1 MKIVMFLFANLLRKD
16 FIVYKHRFNL
26 HEKVQVHHIIPLEW
40 KKHSSLLEHEYDI
53 DAGYNLIFMPSKIG
67 KKSINTVR
75 RVHDGGHPKYNLHII
90 ELLDKNEDPFEINKI
105 IRKKI
110 LNNEEIPW

>member
-16 FIVYKHRFNL
+16 FIFYKHRFNL
-26 HEKVQVHHIIPLEW
+26 HEKVQIHHIIPLEW
-40 KKHSSLLEHEYDI
+40 KKHSSLLKHEYDI

-67 KKSINTVR
+67 EKTINTVR
-75 RVHDGGHPKYNLHII
+75 RVHDGGHPKYNLYTKD
-90 ELLDKNEDPFEINKI
+90 LLDNEEDPFQINKN

-110 LNNEEIPW
+110 LNNQEIPW

>member
-26 HEKVQVHHIIPLEW
+26 HEKVQIHHIIPLEW

-53 DAGYNLIFMPSKIG
+53 DAGYNLIFMPSKMG
-67 KKSINTVR
+67 KNSINTVR
-75 RVHDGGHPKYNLHII
+75 RVHDGGHPKYNLHIK
-90 ELLDKNEDPFEINKI
+90 ELLDKNEDPFQINKN

-110 LNNEEIPW
+110 LNNQEIPW

>member
-1 MKIVMFLFANLLRKD
+1 MFLFANLLRKD

-75 RVHDGGHPKYNLHII
+75 RVHDGGHPKYNLHIK

-105 IRKKI
+105 VRKKI